1 MDKLYLDFDEN
12 GLLTMYIEGNL
23 DKFKSTLKFNN
34 NKYSEVKM
42 TASSSQGAI
51 FQEDRVPSSNGN
63 TTTVQ
68 TANTST
74 GTTTTTTIDQGNGYK
89 TTTVKH
95 TDTNGKTTSNTAV
108 SSKSGMRYDLNSTD

>member
-1 MDKLYLDFDEN
+1 
-12 GLLTMYIEGNL
+12 
-23 DKFKSTLKFNN
+23 
-34 NKYSEVKM
+34 M

-89 TTTVKH
+89 TP
-95 TDTNGKTTSNTAV
+95 G
-108 SSKSGMRYDLNSTD
+108 YL